1 MELGKIV
8 GQLVSTARHPQ
19 LPQMTFLMVDV
30 VDIDGNVIAPQQI
43 AADTIGA
50 GIGELVMLTRG
61 SSARM
66 VHGPDVPIDLSVVGI
81 VDQIT
86 SGRESLYTK

>member
-8 GQLVSTARHPQ
+8 GQVVSTARHPK
-19 LPQMTFLMVDV
+19 LPHMTFLLVDIVDV
-30 VDIDGNVIAPQQI
+30 DGTVKIPNQVAVDS
-43 AADTIGA
+43 IGA
-50 GIGELVMLTRG
+50 GIGEMVMLTRG

-66 VHGPDVPIDLSVVGI
+66 ILDSDSPIDLSVIGI
-81 VDQIT
+81 VDQVT

>member
-8 GQLVSTARHPQ
+8 GQVVSTARHPR
-19 LPQMTFLMVDV
+19 LPHMTFLL
-30 VDIDGNVIAPQQI
+30 VDIVGVDGTVKVSNQVAV
-43 AADTIGA
+43 DSIGA
-50 GIGELVMLTRG
+50 GLGELVLLSRG

-66 VHGPDVPIDLSVVGI
+66 ILDGDNPIDLSIIGI

-86 SGRESLYTK
+86 SGHTALYTK

>member
-8 GQLVSTARHPQ
+8 GQVVSTARHSR
-19 LPQMTFLMVDV
+19 LPHMTFLL
-30 VDIDGNVIAPQQI
+30 VDIVDIEGNVKVSSQVAVD
-43 AADTIGA
+43 AIGA
-50 GIGELVMLTRG
+50 GLGELVMLARG

-66 VHGPDVPIDLSVVGI
+66 ILDDQNPIDLSVIGI

-86 SGRESLYTK
+86 SGRDSLYTK

>member
-8 GQLVSTARHPQ
+8 GQVVSTARHPK
-19 LPQMTFLMVDV
+19 LPNMTFLLVDIVDV
-30 VDIDGNVIAPQQI
+30 NGTVLKGNQI
-43 AADTIGA
+43 AVDSIGA
-50 GIGELVMLTRG
+50 GLEEMVLLSRG

-66 VHGPDVPIDLSVVGI
+66 VLDGENPIDLSIIGI

-86 SGRESLYTK
+86 AGKKSLYAK

>member
-1 MELGKIV
+1 MELGKVV
-8 GQLVSTARHPQ
+8 GQVVSTARHPR
-19 LPQMTFLMVDV
+19 LPHMTFLLVDIVDV
-30 VDIDGNVIAPQQI
+30 DGTVKIQNQVAVDS
-43 AADTIGA
+43 IGA
-50 GIGELVMLTRG
+50 GKGELVMLTRG

-66 VHGPDVPIDLSVVGI
+66 IVDGDSPIDLSVIGI

>member
-8 GQLVSTARHPQ
+8 GQLVSTARHPR
-19 LPQMTFLMVDV
+19 LPQMTFLMVDI
-30 VDIDGNVIAPQQI
+30 VDVDGNVIAPQQV

-66 VHGPDVPIDLSVVGI
+66 AHDPDIPIDLSVVGI

-86 SGRESLYTK
+86 SGQESLYTK

>member
-8 GQLVSTARHPQ
+8 GQVVSTARHPR
-19 LPQMTFLMVDV
+19 LPRMTFLLVDIVDV
-30 VDIDGNVIAPQQI
+30 DGTVKASNQVAVDS
-43 AADTIGA
+43 IGA
-50 GIGELVMLTRG
+50 GMGELVLLTRG

-66 VHGPDVPIDLSVVGI
+66 ILDGDSPIDLGVIGI

-86 SGRESLYTK
+86 SGQKSLYSK

>member
-1 MELGKIV
+1 MEIGKIV
-8 GQLVSTARHPQ
+8 GQVVSTARHSK
-19 LPQMTFLMVDV
+19 LPQMTFLL
-30 VDIDGNVIAPQQI
+30 VDIIDVDGNVLAPHQV
-43 AADTIGA
+43 AVDSIGA
-50 GIGELVMLTRG
+50 GLGEWVLLIRG

-66 VHGPDVPIDLSVVGI
+66 AHDTEVPVDLSIVGI

>member
-8 GQLVSTARHPQ
+8 GQVVSTARHPR
-19 LPQMTFLMVDV
+19 LPHMTFLLVDIVDV
-30 VDIDGNVIAPQQI
+30 DGTVKVTNQVAVDN
-43 AADTIGA
+43 IGA
-50 GIGELVMLTRG
+50 GLGELVMLTRG

-66 VHGPDVPIDLSVVGI
+66 ILDDDGPIDLCVIGI